1 MTGSS
6 PLIGPPSGD
15 QSAGPSPI
23 VLFDGVCNLCNRSVQ
38 FILKRDRRGLFRFAS
53 LQSSVG
59 RSLLQQ
65 YGLSTTSMDSFV
77 LLDNDKP
84 YTRSSGALRVMKRL
98 GFPWSLLYVVW
109 IIPRP
114 VRDRIYD
121 WVARNRY
128 RWFGKEE
135 TCWLPRP
142 EWKER
147 FLD

>member
-1 MTGSS
+1 
-6 PLIGPPSGD
+6 
-15 QSAGPSPI
+15 
-23 VLFDGVCNLCNRSVQ
+23 VCNLCSRSVQ
-38 FILKRDRRGLFRFAS
+38 FILKRDRRGIFRFAS
-53 LQSSVG
+53 LQSPTGQSFLQ
-59 RSLLQQ
+59 RS
-65 YGLSTTSMDSFV
+65 GLPTDVLNSFV
-77 LLDNDKP
+77 LLDNNKT
-84 YTRSSGALRVMKRL
+84 YTRSSGALRVVKKL
-98 GFPWSLLYVVW
+98 GFPWSILYIFW

-128 RWFGKEE
+128 RWFGKKE